1 MALQVGSVDFTPRHR
16 VKGAHG
22 WPGEDGVG
30 QASPRPRCSRSS
42 DQKPQLE
49 ASCGA
54 PASFWPGA
62 SFTSSGQNAHRP
74 NEYGSTQA
82 LRVSYGAVD
91 KQPPKQFWRNQ
102 HTKGPVSG
110 AAAVRKKR
118 RE

>member
-1 MALQVGSVDFTPRHR
+1 MQGYD
-16 VKGAHG
+16 
-22 WPGEDGVG
+22 
-30 QASPRPRCSRSS
+30 
-42 DQKPQLE
+42 
-49 ASCGA
+49 GA
-54 PASFWPGA
+54 PAGARTKSLIWKPPVEPQPHFWPGA

-110 AAAVRKKR
+110 AAAVRRKR